1 MSQEN
6 VEVVRR
12 TFEAYNRGDFAE
24 AVAELAPDVVW
35 EIGQELPALGPAAI
49 KSMWERWED
58 PWDELETVPEEYIDA
73 GDQVVVT
80 VRYSGRGR
88 GSGIELDDLL
98 FDVYDLREGKIVRKR
113 EFKTRAEALA
123 AAGVGA

>member
-1 MSQEN
+1 
-6 VEVVRR
+6 
-12 TFEAYNRGDFAE
+12 
-24 AVAELAPDVVW
+24 VAELAPDVVW

-49 KSMWERWED
+49 KAMWERWED

-73 GDQVVVT
+73 GDRVVVT
-80 VRYSGRGR
+80 VRYSGRGQ

-113 EFKTRAEALA
+113 EFKTRADALA
-123 AAGVGA
+123 AAGVVEAG